1 MKKYLLFIL
10 IINVVLLGSCS
21 SKKAFTESNN
31 PAVINTEE
39 TQWKP
44 HGPLFFIAPEG
55 KYKGAI
61 PCKDCPGIEVSLDFK
76 DDNSVV
82 KTMRYIQSTN
92 KNAKDV
98 GTWVVTSNNIIQVSY
113 SQKTAPQEYYKAQ
126 SGGHLIMLNDKKEL
140 NINPSQAQFFIFNPD
155 K

>member
-1 MKKYLLFIL
+1 MKKFLLFLL
-10 IINVVLLGSCS
+10 IINVALLSSCS

-31 PAVINTEE
+31 SAVINNEE
-39 TQWKP
+39 TQWEP
-44 HGPLFFIAPEG
+44 HGPLFFIAPAG

-82 KTMRYIQSTN
+82 KTMRYIQSAN

-98 GTWVVTSNNIIQVSY
+98 GTWIVTSNNIIQVSY
-113 SQKTAPQEYYKAQ
+113 SQKASPQEYYKAQ

-155 K
+155 

>member
-1 MKKYLLFIL
+1 MKKFLLFL
-10 IINVVLLGSCS
+10 LVINTLLLSRCS
-21 SKKAFTESNN
+21 SKNTLIENN
-31 PAVINTEE
+31 NSSTINNEE
-39 TQWKP
+39 EQWSP
-44 HGPLFFIAPEG
+44 RGPLFFIAPAG

-61 PCKDCPGIEVSLDFK
+61 PCKDCAGIEVSLDFK

-113 SQKTAPQEYYKAQ
+113 SQKPAQEYYKAQ
-126 SGGHLIMLNDKKEL
+126 NGGHLIMLNDKKEL
-140 NINPSQAQFFIFNPD
+140 NINPAQAQFFIFNPD
-155 K
+155 

>member
-1 MKKYLLFIL
+1 MRKSLLFVL
-10 IINVVLLGSCS
+10 IISIAILSSCS
-21 SKKAFTESNN
+21 SKKTFIEGNDSTF
-31 PAVINTEE
+31 INKEE
-39 TQWKP
+39 AQWKP
-44 HGPLFFIAPEG
+44 HGPLFFIAPTG

-76 DDNSVV
+76 DDNSVI
-82 KTMRYIQSTN
+82 KTMRYIQSAN
-92 KNAKDV
+92 KNAKNT

-113 SQKTAPQEYYKAQ
+113 SQKTSPQEYYKAQ

-155 K
+155 